1 LTDSS
6 VIQTVVT
13 IMTEGERHVQF
24 RLRTLL
30 LIVSVTAIALGAARW
45 LGAGVLPFVAAAVGI
60 WIAAKTKNRHL
71 LVWLVPSLWSI
82 CAFGSWHHP
91 GDEYG
96 MFVVSVLASIWLAF
110 FLEIGHLSEVYLL
123 LIAAGALPMA
133 GLGFILDRLPVSRRL
148 WSAFYII
155 ASVGWFVWMLRQY
168 PTLERAIAKNGSV
181 SAYAYCAAN
190 LGLYTSMLL
199 FLVGSTIIWLWR
211 LLRRRGQQNAK

>member
-1 LTDSS
+1 MVESK
-6 VIQTVVT
+6 
-13 IMTEGERHVQF
+13 RYVQF
-24 RLRTLL
+24 NLRTLL
-30 LIVSVTAIALGAARW
+30 LIVSATAIALGTARW
-45 LGAGVLPFVAAAVGI
+45 LGAEVLPFVLVAVGV
-60 WIAAKTKNRHL
+60 WITARTKARHL

-110 FLEIGHLSEVYLL
+110 LLDIGHLSEVYLL
-123 LIAAGALPMA
+123 LIAAGVPMA

-155 ASVGWFVWMLRQY
+155 ASVGWFIWMLWQF
-168 PTLERAIAKNGSV
+168 PTLERAIGKNGSI

-190 LGLYTSMLL
+190 LGLYVSVLL
-199 FLVGSTIIWLWR
+199 FILGGTVSWLWR
-211 LLRRRGQQNAK
+211 RLFQRKVQQDN